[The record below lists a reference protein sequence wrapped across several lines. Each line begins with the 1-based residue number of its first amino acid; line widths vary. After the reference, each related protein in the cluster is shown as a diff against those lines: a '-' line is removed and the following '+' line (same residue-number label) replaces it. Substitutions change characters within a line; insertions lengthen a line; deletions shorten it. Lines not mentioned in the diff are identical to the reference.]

1 MKFFFSDWN
10 MQMPPQLAE
19 YLYVTDVCL
28 IVKTGFLCENLIL
41 LLLKL
46 LIVLLKIFQF

>member
-10 MQMPPQLAE
+10 MHMPPQLAE
-19 YLYVTDVCL
+19 YRYVTDVCL

-46 LIVLLKIFQF
+46 LIVLLKFFQF